1 MSRRWCR
8 AVVLG
13 VFCAVVVVS
22 ACGRRGS
29 AGPASSVSSVS
40 VSSASSV
47 SSVSVSLSQDE
58 LYAEAERVY
67 RALFELEE
75 DAYAAGGAE
84 SLPLE
89 MNQYVMQP
97 FAGLEAQSLSQVASK
112 GWRSQ
117 PGTRSWIAYVRRSP
131 EITREDSVATLSV
144 CVDSSQS
151 PLVDANGAIVGGGY
165 NAHVLFFKY
174 DMDGSLKIY
183 GSTSEAIDSCNGN

>member
-1 MSRRWCR
+1 MCRRWCR
-8 AVVLG
+8 VVVLG
-13 VFCAVVVVS
+13 VFSVVVVLS
-22 ACGRRGS
+22 ACGGRGS
-29 AGPASSVSSVS
+29 VGPSSSVSAS
-40 VSSASSV
+40 SSV
-47 SSVSVSLSQDE
+47 SGSLSQDE

-97 FAGLEAQSLSQVASK
+97 FAGLEAQGLSQVASK

-131 EITREDSVATLSV
+131 EITREGSVATLSV

-151 PLVDANGAIVGGGY
+151 PLVDANGAIIGGGY
-165 NAHVLFFKY
+165 NTYRLFFKY
-174 DMDGSLKIY
+174 DVDGLLKIY
-183 GSTSEAIDSCNGN
+183 GSNGEAAESCAN

>member
-13 VFCAVVVVS
+13 VFCVVVVVP
-22 ACGRRGS
+22 ACGRQGS
-29 AGPASSVSSVS
+29 AGPSASASSAL
-40 VSSASSV
+40 VSSASA
-47 SSVSVSLSQDE
+47 SLSQDE